1 MSDDRRG
8 VSGSGAG
15 YQIIVRP
22 EGFAT
27 AAAAFLGR
35 KLGAAA
41 PDETVSVA
49 LSGGTTPGPVYEAL
63 ARSPQPRWER
73 IDVWFAD
80 ERAVAPDDPESNY
93 RLVRETLLDRV
104 PISPH
109 RVHRM
114 PADRDDLAEAA
125 RSYER
130 EFPARLD
137 VLVLGLGTDGH
148 TASLFPGD
156 AAVDEWERRI
166 VAVDAPV
173 EPRRRLTI
181 TPRVI
186 SEARLVVVLARGD
199 YKITAV
205 RRALSSSRAPSE
217 CPGRL
222 ARRGVW
228 ILDTEAVG
236 GLVHPV
242 RVPAS
247 AGVPPMDGRA

>member
-1 MSDDRRG
+1 MTSGRRG
-8 VSGSGAG
+8 VAGAGAG
-15 YQIIVRP
+15 YQIVVRP
-22 EGFAT
+22 EGFAS

-35 KLGAAA
+35 KLKAIA
-41 PDETVSVA
+41 PDETMSVA

-63 ARSPQPRWER
+63 ARSPHPRWQR
-73 IDVWFAD
+73 LDIWFAD

-93 RLVRETLLDRV
+93 RLVRETLVDRV
-104 PISPH
+104 PISRE

-114 PADRDDLAEAA
+114 PADRDDLEEAA
-125 RSYER
+125 LEYER
-130 EFPARLD
+130 AFPARLD
-137 VLVLGLGTDGH
+137 ILVLGLGTDGH

-156 AAVDEWERRI
+156 PAVDEWERRV

-173 EPRRRLTI
+173 EPRPRLTI

-186 SEARLVVVLARGD
+186 AEARLIVVLARGD

-205 RRALSSSRAPSE
+205 RRALASSGTPQD

-236 GLVHPV
+236 GLVRPI
-242 RVPAS
+242 P
-247 AGVPPMDGRA
+247 

>member
-1 MSDDRRG
+1 MTTGRRG
-8 VSGSGAG
+8 VAGAGAG
-15 YQIIVRP
+15 YHIVVRP

-35 KLGAAA
+35 KLGTAA
-41 PDETVSVA
+41 PDETLSLA
-49 LSGGTTPGPVYEAL
+49 LSGGSTPRPVYEAL
-63 ARSPQPRWER
+63 ARSGHARWER
-73 IDVWFAD
+73 IDLWFAD
-80 ERAVAPDDPESNY
+80 ERGVPPDDPESNY

-104 PISPH
+104 PIPRE

-114 PADRDDLAEAA
+114 PADREDLDEAA
-125 RSYER
+125 REYER
-130 EFPARLD
+130 GFPPRLD

-156 AAVDEWERRI
+156 PAVEEWERRI
-166 VAVDAPV
+166 VAVEAPV

-186 SEARLVVVLARGD
+186 SEAHLTVVLARGD

-205 RRALSSSRAPSE
+205 RRALSSSGSASD

-228 ILDTEAVG
+228 ILDTGAVG
-236 GLVHPV
+236 GLI
-242 RVPAS
+242 RPAT
-247 AGVPPMDGRA
+247 P